1 MCIYFCPKSE
11 GANTPPLGPPD
22 PLLPVPTALLLVIIM
37 TLWQKANLQIAMPGI
52 FPQMEQRINFIPF
65 NNIFFSFLFILEL
78 NLSYNKMS
86 TLPEEVS
93 SCSQLE
99 TVDISHNSF
108 ISLPNCL
115 LNLPKIIKI
124 NAKKNFIA
132 GMYKE
137 KTQLSYTVE

>member
-1 MCIYFCPKSE
+1 
-11 GANTPPLGPPD
+11 
-22 PLLPVPTALLLVIIM
+22 
-37 TLWQKANLQIAMPGI
+37 
-52 FPQMEQRINFIPF
+52 
-65 NNIFFSFLFILEL
+65 
-78 NLSYNKMS
+78 MS

-137 KTQLSYTVE
+137 KKTAFIYCRVKHRFRG

>member
-1 MCIYFCPKSE
+1 
-11 GANTPPLGPPD
+11 
-22 PLLPVPTALLLVIIM
+22 
-37 TLWQKANLQIAMPGI
+37 
-52 FPQMEQRINFIPF
+52 
-65 NNIFFSFLFILEL
+65 
-78 NLSYNKMS
+78 MS

-132 GMYKE
+132 GMYK
-137 KTQLSYTVE
+137 KKLAIIYCRVKNRFSGYFQNSYNPSIV